1 MNRTALHLTLIAA
14 AFGGSTAAMAD
25 TSPFFGR
32 WINSEDK
39 PHYSSKGILYKTVD
53 IAPCGKDFCGV
64 SVDEKG
70 GCGETLFR
78 FLTIHANEQILQGHG
93 KWGSTK
99 LKVQIEQSKD
109 EKDQNTLLIG
119 LGDNKFD
126 FESREGSTPIY
137 SGTYKSIGTAKCIA
151 DVTS

>member
-1 MNRTALHLTLIAA
+1 MNKIILHVTFITAAL
-14 AFGGSTAAMAD
+14 GGSTVAMAD

-39 PHYSSKGILYKTVD
+39 PHYSSKGI
-53 IAPCGKDFCGV
+53 
-64 SVDEKG
+64 
-70 GCGETLFR
+70 R
-78 FLTIHANEQILQGHG
+78 FLTIHANEEILQGHG
-93 KWGSTK
+93 KWGTTK
-99 LKVQIEQSKD
+99 LKLQIEQSKD

-119 LGDNKFD
+119 LGDKKFD

-137 SGTYKSIGTAKCIA
+137 SGTYKSTGAAKCLA